1 MKKLFLVLLTA
12 FLVFSFSYSSAS
24 AQEKINPDS
33 GITYKTKRLKEKI
46 ALVLKFSN
54 LSKTNYLEKLLERRL
69 YELKYI
75 VENKQIA
82 YLENSSQRYE
92 TSAGIL
98 TEFVIAKNVKSKKEE
113 LITMFRQHQKDIEKI
128 RDNYSY
134 GTSEW
139 RLVMNDFNSLEI
151 YISKLQQL

>member
-1 MKKLFLVLLTA
+1 MKKLFSVLLTA

-54 LSKTNYLEKLLERRL
+54 LSKASYLEKLLERRL

-98 TEFVIAKNVKSKKEE
+98 TEFVLAKNVKSKKEE

-134 GTSEW
+134 DTSEW